1 MTPQVKAMAA
11 RITFSDA
18 GPWKRYH
25 PAASLPLP
33 GRSRP
38 VRSRRL
44 APCGPVRVGP
54 AVPRPV
60 LVAEQRVQAEQR
72 AAGAVLE
79 AKLCATLAKLAA
91 NKPPAGN
98 PQTNPS
104 RAYDQ
109 NNHAI
114 LDELGPDLGCGP
126 KRPG

>member
-1 MTPQVKAMAA
+1 MGGLVALTLIVGGGNLWSGYTQA
-11 RITFSDA
+11 RWQA
-18 GPWKRYH
+18 H
-25 PAASLPLP
+25 A
-33 GRSRP
+33 
-38 VRSRRL
+38 
-44 APCGPVRVGP
+44 
-54 AVPRPV
+54 V